1 MLRHYLFVF
10 FLSMVPLIE
19 LRGAIPIAVG
29 LGIDPIRAIIVCAV
43 GNLLPVPVIYFFA
56 RKFLNW
62 GLDKRYISRI
72 CHFFHDKGERAGAKL
87 SRKAGKAGL
96 MVALALF
103 VGIPI
108 PGTGA
113 WTGTL
118 GASFLNMGIKETALS
133 VGAGVA
139 IAAVIMTENS
149 DVVAHIFEIIPQ
161 IAAAEGLTGGYRVVS
176 NCGEDAGQT
185 VPHLHFHILGGKKL
199 ALDMA

>member
-10 FLSMVPLIE
+10 FLSMVPLVE

-139 IAAVIMTENS
+139 IAAVIMTAVS
-149 DVVAHIFEIIPQ
+149 LAGVHVF
-161 IAAAEGLTGGYRVVS
+161 GL
-176 NCGEDAGQT
+176 
-185 VPHLHFHILGGKKL
+185 
-199 ALDMA
+199 

>member
-1 MLRHYLFVF
+1 MLRQYLFVF

-29 LGIDPIRAIIVCAV
+29 LGIDPIRAIVVCAV

-139 IAAVIMTENS
+139 IAAVIMTAVS
-149 DVVAHIFEIIPQ
+149 LAGVHVF
-161 IAAAEGLTGGYRVVS
+161 GL
-176 NCGEDAGQT
+176 
-185 VPHLHFHILGGKKL
+185 
-199 ALDMA
+199 

>member
-29 LGIDPIRAIIVCAV
+29 LGIDPIRAIVVCAV

-87 SRKAGKAGL
+87 SQKAGKAGL

-103 VGIPI
+103 VGVPI

-133 VGAGVA
+133 IGAGVA
-139 IAAVIMTENS
+139 IAAVIMTAVS
-149 DVVAHIFEIIPQ
+149 LAGVHVF
-161 IAAAEGLTGGYRVVS
+161 GL
-176 NCGEDAGQT
+176 
-185 VPHLHFHILGGKKL
+185 
-199 ALDMA
+199 

>member
-1 MLRHYLFVF
+1 MLRHYLIVF

-29 LGIDPIRAIIVCAV
+29 LGIDPIRAIAVCAV

-56 RKFLNW
+56 RKFLRW

-72 CHFFHDKGERAGAKL
+72 CHFFHDKGERVGAKL
-87 SRKAGKAGL
+87 SQKAGKAGL
-96 MVALALF
+96 MAALALF

-133 VGAGVA
+133 VSAGVA
-139 IAAVIMTENS
+139 IAAVIMTAVS
-149 DVVAHIFEIIPQ
+149 LAGVHVF
-161 IAAAEGLTGGYRVVS
+161 GL
-176 NCGEDAGQT
+176 
-185 VPHLHFHILGGKKL
+185 
-199 ALDMA
+199 